1 MAPSHTKP
9 HEISIADNLWEVFTK
24 IVDCTGQAMET
35 LINQAMFEMA
45 VKLGYIT
52 PIAHE
57 AKPPLSEEEFRKA
70 STTVTLPKFSP
81 TKTKELPNPPASR
94 LSVGSLP
101 TPAPLST
108 AKTPLPSSI
117 PPTPGKRPPRP
128 APRSTTSPGKFE
140 EKGLF
145 VVNKDGDSEKID
157 KDIFIIGRSSKCDLV
172 INSVKVSREH
182 AIITRERGEY
192 FIEDLGS
199 ANGTWYRGERIEK
212 IKINDGDEVFICD
225 ERFTFIKK

>member
-1 MAPSHTKP
+1 MG
-9 HEISIADNLWEVFTK
+9 SI
-24 IVDCTGQAMET
+24 
-35 LINQAMFEMA
+35 
-45 VKLGYIT
+45 
-52 PIAHE
+52 
-57 AKPPLSEEEFRKA
+57 
-70 STTVTLPKFSP
+70 
-81 TKTKELPNPPASR
+81 
-94 LSVGSLP
+94 P
-101 TPAPLST
+101 TPAPIPAS
-108 AKTPLPSSI
+108 KTPTFSSI

-128 APRSTTSPGKFE
+128 SPRATTSPGKFE

-225 ERFTFIKK
+225 ERFTFVMR